1 MKNKKVEKTIKAG
14 KITLII
20 LMKFEI
26 RTESKKRTLLQ
37 ERRGILI

>member
-26 RTESKKRTLLQ
+26 QTESKKRTPLQ
-37 ERRGILI
+37 EREGILI